1 VTDMRN
7 GFTLIEMLAVIIAV
21 TFAFFAFNIIFK
33 DAVMDVPR
41 ATRVVEENTTLLS
54 MIRQMQ
60 RDIDSAKG
68 LPESSAGQVASDK
81 LLLLELADGTICY
94 QLEDD
99 GVLRRKLMNA
109 KLDVAD
115 QDKTWLLPN
124 SNIEWRIWRKDG
136 IGYAV
141 EIKTHIRYKLREKI
155 EKKMAN
161 SHLYFAGIFAE
172 APKQK

>member
-1 VTDMRN
+1 MRN
-7 GFTLIEMLAVIIAV
+7 GFSLVEMLTVITVV
-21 TFAFFAFNIIFK
+21 TFAFFAFDIIFK
-33 DAVMDVPR
+33 DAVVDVPR
-41 ATRVVEENTTLLS
+41 STRVVDENTTLLN
-54 MIRQMQ
+54 MMGRMQ
-60 RDIDSAKG
+60 RDIDSAKS
-68 LPESSAGQVASDK
+68 LPESSAGQVASGK

-94 QLEDD
+94 QLEDG

-109 KLDVAD
+109 ELDVTD

-124 SNIEWRIWRKDG
+124 SEIEWRIWRKDG

-141 EIKTHIRYKLREKI
+141 EVKTHIRYKLREKI

-172 APKQK
+172 TAEQK

>member
-1 VTDMRN
+1 MRN
-7 GFTLIEMLAVIIAV
+7 GFTLVEMLAVMIVV

-33 DAVMDVPR
+33 DTVMDVPR
-41 ATRVVEENTTLLS
+41 STRVVEENTTLLS
-54 MIRQMQ
+54 MIRQMR

-94 QLEDD
+94 QLEDE
-99 GVLRRKLMNA
+99 GVLRRKLINA
-109 KLDVAD
+109 ELDVAD
-115 QDKTWLLPN
+115 QDETWLLPN
-124 SNIEWRIWRKDG
+124 SKIEWRIWRKDG

-141 EIKTHIRYKLREKI
+141 EVKTHIRHKLREKI

-161 SHLYFAGIFAE
+161 SHLYFAGIFAGAAE
-172 APKQK
+172 QK